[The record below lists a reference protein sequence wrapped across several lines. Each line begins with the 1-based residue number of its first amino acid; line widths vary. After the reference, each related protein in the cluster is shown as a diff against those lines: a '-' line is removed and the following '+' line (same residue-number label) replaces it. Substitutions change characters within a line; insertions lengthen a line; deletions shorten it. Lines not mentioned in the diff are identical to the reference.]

1 MTGRVSAPSHQDL
14 AAFRQLFRAGAW
26 TPTEATAHLGR
37 YERFIDAGWL
47 TELPTDMGPVVLL
60 RHAGN
65 VLAFGVH
72 ATTVSPSKAID
83 LLYLRLCLDDLG
95 WTLLRPAHRGRA
107 SDVDRLE
114 RYHLVQT
121 DEGEAYVLARLTAGG
136 YSTSGM
142 KRTVEGLYG
151 QLLFERRKVVLLTPS
166 GVRGRSFEE
175 RNEALFRIVQQRP
188 RTTKQGGRRL
198 HGGTAM
204 GERWGV
210 PVDSQGP
217 LIAPG
222 VPGAHDRLGLPDL
235 TRDILSR
242 VRQER
247 VQLAHEALACDLVL
261 SGEQLGRHYGLG
273 PQDLHGVPFVE
284 DLVLPI
290 YNNPNSEQHTRFYL
304 ARKTLANHDA
314 NHLAHLAGTA
324 EIRHQL
330 GVKAGAWT
338 AEFRGALVAEIPDA
352 EWTQPDGEVIAVEYD
367 SGAYSMDTVL
377 RKVRSFRK
385 REYQDIVWGTPSK
398 TRVNRLRRDANLD
411 ALTTRWFD
419 RS

>member
-1 MTGRVSAPSHQDL
+1 MTGRAHAPSNQDL
-14 AAFRQLFRAGAW
+14 VAFRQLFRAGAW

-142 KRTVEGLYG
+142 KRSVEGLRG
-151 QLLFERRKVVLLTPS
+151 QLLFERRKVVLLTPK

-175 RNEALFRIVQQRP
+175 RNEALFRIVQHRP
-188 RTTKQGGRRL
+188 RTTPKGGNRL
-198 HGGTAM
+198 SYGTMM
-204 GERWGV
+204 GERWGP

-217 LIAPG
+217 LIATG
-222 VPGAHDRLGLPDL
+222 MSSAHDRAGLPDL

-242 VRQER
+242 VRPER

-261 SGEQLGRHYGLG
+261 SGEQLGRHYGLS
-273 PQDLHGVPFVE
+273 PHDVQGVPFVE
-284 DLVLPI
+284 DLVSPI

-304 ARKTLANHDA
+304 ARKPLAGREA
-314 NHLAHLAGTA
+314 GFLAHLAGTA

-330 GVKAGAWT
+330 GVRTRAWT
-338 AEFRGALVAEIPDA
+338 VESRGAFMVEIPDA
-352 EWTQPDGEVIAVEYD
+352 EWTQPDGEVIAIEYD
-367 SGAYSMDTVL
+367 SGAYSIDTVL
-377 RKVRSFRK
+377 RKCGRFGRGS
-385 REYQDIVWGTPSK
+385 
-398 TRVNRLRRDANLD
+398 TRTSCGAHLLRRARI
-411 ALTTRWFD
+411 AYGAKQKWTR
-419 RS
+419 